1 MSAALSN
8 ADGDLAELA
17 ALVQPVTRRDEQRL
31 PLHPALAPL
40 LPDGLQRGST
50 LTVEGRGSTALL
62 LLLVAEASAA
72 GAWTAAAGFQD
83 LGVVAA
89 AELGVALDRLAL
101 IPRVPARA
109 WATVVAALL
118 DGVELVLVRPPPQ
131 LRPVHTR
138 RLAGLARQRGALLV
152 VAGGW
157 PDPPDVRLVATASR
171 WYGLEHGF
179 LRARRLEV
187 TSAGRG
193 AASRPRRAALWLP
206 GVDGHPAPARLGA
219 DPPERDLFPLPPAA
233 VPVPRRP
240 SRELW

>member
-1 MSAALSN
+1 MSAAWSN

-17 ALVQPVTRRDEQRL
+17 ALVQPITRRDEQRL
-31 PLHPALAPL
+31 PLHLALAPL
-40 LPDGLQRGST
+40 LPDGLQRGRT
-50 LTVEGRGSTALL
+50 LTVEGSTALL

-72 GAWTAAAGFQD
+72 GAWTAAVGFED

-131 LRPVHTR
+131 LRPAHTR

-171 WYGLEHGF
+171 WYGLEEHGF

-187 TSAGRG
+187 TAAGRG

-206 GVDGHPAPARLGA
+206 GVDGYPAPARLGA
-219 DPPERDLFPLPPAA
+219 DPPERDLFPLPPAT
-233 VPVPRRP
+233 VPVTRRP
-240 SRELW
+240 SRERW